1 MDKAL
6 VAALL
11 ALTTLPAATPFFK
24 PADLAAPLGAVFV
37 VDLAAALDPVLAGA
51 FVAVLA
57 AGF

>member
-1 MDKAL
+1 M
-6 VAALL
+6 AALL